1 MKRASTMTNVQ
12 YVTPGEIGPG
22 RVRGVYFTVLGNCSS
37 LKNSR
42 RVFRARS
49 GRTVIARSKEATAFM
64 EAFALQ
70 VPAKYRNIL
79 LGGLKKPLRLI
90 ATVFYQSRRSDLD
103 VSAIMDGLQAAG
115 VIANDRFIIEQHL
128 YAEVDSANPRVE
140 LTVELI

>member
-1 MKRASTMTNVQ
+1 
-12 YVTPGEIGPG
+12 
-22 RVRGVYFTVLGNCSS
+22 
-37 LKNSR
+37 
-42 RVFRARS
+42 
-49 GRTVIARSKEATAFM
+49 M